1 MINYTMIKNLNII
14 FCFIFIVGGLLQFND
29 PDSFIWITIYFFAFL
44 FSLLFHLKINKW
56 YLSGCFALSLS
67 LFSILLILKEPLNIE
82 WISVFGTFQMKNQN
96 VEVGRELGG
105 LFIITIWM
113 YYLTGMSIKKI
124 ENESS

>member
-44 FSLLFHLKINKW
+44 FSLLFLLKINKW
-56 YLSGCFALSLS
+56 YLSGYFALSLS

-96 VEVGRELGG
+96 VEVVRELGG